1 MITCMML
8 MGMAAF
14 AQQGSTWVGA
24 NANYGMHSDYKNF
37 GVGAKVQYE
46 FIDNVRAEAS
56 GNYFFKKDYCTM
68 WDVNLNLHYLIPVG
82 GCKIY
87 PLAGLSLLGTKV
99 EIPEMV
105 IMGYKTGGGSASDSD
120 FGLNLG
126 AGVEFPL
133 SDGIKLNFEGKYQIV
148 KDWNRPVISA
158 GIAFA
163 L

>member
-1 MITCMML
+1 MKKLLMIACMML
-8 MGMAAF
+8 MGTAAF
-14 AQQGSTWVGA
+14 AQQGSTWVGV

-68 WDVNLNLHYLIPVG
+68 WDVNLNVHYLIPVG

-87 PLAGLSLLGTKV
+87 PLAGLTLLGSKV
-99 EIPEMV
+99 EILGV
-105 IMGYKTGGGSASDSD
+105 SASDSD
-120 FGLNLG
+120 FGANLG

-133 SDGIKLNFEGKYQIV
+133 SDAIKLNIEGKYQIV

-158 GIAFA
+158 GVSFA

>member
-1 MITCMML
+1 MKKILMITCMML

-14 AQQGSTWVGA
+14 AQQGSTWVGV

-82 GCKIY
+82 GAKIY

-99 EIPEMV
+99 DL
-105 IMGYKTGGGSASDSD
+105 GQFGSASDSD